1 MVLPIRRLN
10 LATVIS
16 RTILFFKIDNPR
28 AAFGGIFTY
37 TRYGEDVESGD
48 MKIGERRRTYVS
60 LMPSLKYNY
69 VNGKNFALYSKVAV
83 GMMYI

>member
-1 MVLPIRRLN
+1 MIN
-10 LATVIS
+10 QQNHS
-16 RTILFFKIDNPR
+16 FFLIDNPR

-37 TRYGEDVESGD
+37 ARYGEDVESGD
-48 MKIGERRRTYVS
+48 MQIGERRRTYVS

-83 GMMYI
+83 GMMYIYAKSD

>member
-1 MVLPIRRLN
+1 
-10 LATVIS
+10 
-16 RTILFFKIDNPR
+16 
-28 AAFGGIFTY
+28 
-37 TRYGEDVESGD
+37 

-83 GMMYI
+83 GMMYTD